1 MADSVIQR
9 WADPETLARL
19 STYPCFRCLSDQQL
33 WLVAGI
39 LLCRILSPDPNNEC
53 TVQELIENSACAHC
67 FSDRQILQIA
77 VALIAEYAADNGR
90 IDSVDDLIQEAVCL
104 NCADP
109 KLVRSIVVGEIGR
122 GINEGT
128 LFNPR

>member
-1 MADSVIQR
+1 M
-9 WADPETLARL
+9 
-19 STYPCFRCLSDQQL
+19 
-33 WLVAGI
+33 AGI
-39 LLCRILSPDPNNEC
+39 LLCRIVSPDPNNEC
-53 TVQELIENSACAHC
+53 TVQELIENAACAHC

-122 GINEGT
+122 GIQEGT